1 MLMVGME
8 GSAVLAVRKVVVVAR
23 VAGGRWRRG
32 RRRVVHVRRV
42 WMVEVRAVEVRIMA
56 VRIMAVSST
65 GTLQPPREAHQEGS
79 GLVWASF
86 PIVNIIDDGQ
96 SRCS

>member
-1 MLMVGME
+1 M
-8 GSAVLAVRKVVVVAR
+8 
-23 VAGGRWRRG
+23 
-32 RRRVVHVRRV
+32 HVRRV

-56 VRIMAVSST
+56 VRIMAVRAVAVSST

-86 PIVNIIDDGQ
+86 PIVNVNTTDATTGVL
-96 SRCS
+96 SAGCWL